1 MISSVI
7 TEKVNVYELD
17 SQTIPYSGFYII
29 PIAEEGLD
37 YARNIL
43 ESEDF
48 YNYIETRAIN
58 ASGKSIRISVN
69 DIKNYPIRLWGTNNG
84 WNCEKSE
91 L

>member
-29 PIAEEGLD
+29 PLAEKSLD
-37 YARNIL
+37 YAKKIL

-48 YNYIETRAIN
+48 YDYIETRAIN

-69 DIKNYPIRLWGTNNG
+69 DVKNYPIRVWGMNNG
-84 WNCEKSE
+84 GKSE
-91 L
+91 RSKF